1 MEYQNRDCSTKTIP
15 QTQTAAG
22 KPSVDQWLEE
32 IKKTTAADQIGMMLI
47 HNGIVRATARRQV
60 REGDMSADP
69 VKGMMF
75 SYDEEKVAQAV
86 REAEQLD
93 GIYAIRVWLNRGHL
107 QVGDDIMLV
116 LIGADIRPHA
126 VDALNTL
133 VGRIKSECVTEQE
146 IYS

>member
-1 MEYQNRDCSTKTIP
+1 MDNQNRDCGMQTNP

-32 IKKTTAADQIGMMLI
+32 IKRTPAADQIGMMLI

-75 SYDEEKVAQAV
+75 SYDEKKVAQAI

>member
-1 MEYQNRDCSTKTIP
+1 
-15 QTQTAAG
+15 
-22 KPSVDQWLEE
+22 
-32 IKKTTAADQIGMMLI
+32 
-47 HNGIVRATARRQV
+47 
-60 REGDMSADP
+60 MSADP

-75 SYDEEKVAQAV
+75 SYDEKKVAQAI